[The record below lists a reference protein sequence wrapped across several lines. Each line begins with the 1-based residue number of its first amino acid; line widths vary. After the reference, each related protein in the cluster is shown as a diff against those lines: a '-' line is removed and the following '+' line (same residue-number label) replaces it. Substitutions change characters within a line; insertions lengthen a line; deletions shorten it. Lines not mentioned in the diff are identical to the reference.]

1 MQVVLASRSPRRVSL
16 LASRGI
22 SLAVDPA
29 DVDETPLAGESP
41 VDLARRL
48 AMLKHAAV
56 VARHPGA
63 LVVAADTV
71 VDLDGRSL
79 GQPADDAEAART
91 LTDLSGRTHLVHTAV
106 MVGPAGAGEVHLE
119 TSRVTFRQLTRERI
133 SWYVATGEPRGKAGA
148 YAVQGMGICLV
159 ARVEGSLSNVVGLPV
174 GPTLTLLARHQSQ

>member
-1 MQVVLASRSPRRVSL
+1 VQVILASRSPRRVSL
-16 LASRGI
+16 LTSQGI
-22 SLAVDPA
+22 SFAVDPA

-79 GQPADDAEAART
+79 GQPVDDTEAAQT
-91 LTDLSGRTHLVHTAV
+91 LAELSGRTHQVHTAV
-106 MVGPAGAGEVHLE
+106 LVGPAATGDLHVE
-119 TSRVTFRQLTRERI
+119 TSRVTFRRLDRGRVA
-133 SWYVATGEPRGKAGA
+133 WYVATGEPRGKAGA